1 MVVSQAPDAAQLC
14 LGQCAFGS
22 NVQSQLSSVDRDSW
36 LSPVAGVAC
45 IAARTPQQIGGPE
58 LSHFEYRSCRMT
70 LSLRKSNHDGC
81 NGDVT
86 PTSLGNV

>member
-22 NVQSQLSSVDRDSW
+22 NVQSQFSLVDRDSW

-45 IAARTPQQIGGPE
+45 IAARTPAANWGTRTEPFWISQLP
-58 LSHFEYRSCRMT
+58 
-70 LSLRKSNHDGC
+70 HDT
-81 NGDVT
+81 V
-86 PTSLGNV
+86 VA